1 MRISDWSSD
10 VCSSDLVDID
20 SPFPLPDPGHAVPTL
35 SPDQHAAAQ
44 ALVAAVDARD
54 FEPWLLDGVTGSG
67 KTEVYFEAVA
77 AAIAAGRQS
86 LVLLPEIA
94 LPEPFLTRF
103 TERFGR
109 EPVAWHSGLRQS
121 QIGRAHV

>member
-1 MRISDWSSD
+1 MTHASPTRR
-10 VCSSDLVDID
+10 SSDL
-20 SPFPLPDPGHAVPTL
+20 
-35 SPDQHAAAQ
+35 AAAQ

-54 FEPWLLDGVTGSG
+54 FEPWLLDGVAGSG

-94 LPEPFLTRF
+94 LTEPFLKRF
-103 TERFGR
+103 TARFGCA
-109 EPVAWHSGLRQS
+109 PVAWHSGLRPS
-121 QIGRAHV
+121 QRRRAWRQTAGGQAQVRENGRAWGRERGSRYV

>member
-86 LVLLPEIA
+86 LVLLPNRKS
-94 LPEPFLTRF
+94 TRLNSS
-103 TERFGR
+103 
-109 EPVAWHSGLRQS
+109 H
-121 QIGRAHV
+121 